1 MKTVK
6 MTLIL
11 IFSLM
16 VCISNLYAYDFGTN
30 VTINDK
36 RSNTGSNDGYSYTT
50 PKEHG
55 WWTTGK
61 GQGGEDQEVEPGMW
75 PLQKWDLEGFFLKDG
90 RYLSIVG
97 GFDFKNGVEG
107 IRSGSIFIDV
117 TGDAQYGST
126 ANASV
131 PNYGYE
137 YAIDLNFG
145 TSQYNVYKGA
155 WIWDPVIETQNIPYS
170 NPWRYRGGGELV
182 TSGNF
187 IYMSG
192 LSDSDVGGFQ
202 GGNHY
207 AVAGF
212 DLSFLPAGTTFIT
225 HFTEECGNDNL
236 MDDGKTVPEPATMLL
251 LGLGLAGLAGVRR
264 KFSN

>member
-1 MKTVK
+1 MKIVK
-6 MTLIL
+6 MTLVL
-11 IFSLM
+11 LFSLM
-16 VCISNLYAYDFGTN
+16 VCISNIYAYDFGIN
-30 VTINDK
+30 VTINDN
-36 RSNTGSNDGYSYTT
+36 RSNTGSNDGYSYTN

-61 GQGGEDQEVEPGMW
+61 GQGGEDQEVEPGMM

-90 RYLSIVG
+90 KYLSIIG

-117 TGDAQYGST
+117 TGDAQYGRT

-137 YAIDLNFG
+137 YAIDLNLVN
-145 TSQYNVYKGA
+145 SQYNVYQGS
-155 WIWDPVIETQNIPYS
+155 WNWDPVIEQQNIPYS

-182 TSGNF
+182 TSGSF
-187 IYMSG
+187 VYMSG
-192 LSDSDVGGFQ
+192 LSDSDVGGFL
-202 GGNHY
+202 GGSHY
-207 AVAGF
+207 AVTGF
-212 DLSFLPAGTTFIT
+212 DLSFLPAGTTFIA

-236 MDDGKTVPEPATMLL
+236 MDDGTTVPEPTSMLL
-251 LGLGLAGLAGVRR
+251 LGLGLMGIAGIKR
-264 KFSN
+264 KIKV